1 MKNNHGHP
9 IHVTRLKDFFNQ
21 ACEMQHTL
29 TCSWKRTVA
38 TAKGMQDADIP
49 TSAIAKLTNKRCN
62 WFRMERFQ
70 NTTRHTEMFPRIPT
84 SVVIPSN
91 IPIMRIMP
99 DNGMIHTADAR
110 EVVWSLE
117 PDKQSELFSTVLNW
131 IVFESQ

>member
-1 MKNNHGHP
+1 
-9 IHVTRLKDFFNQ
+9 
-21 ACEMQHTL
+21 MQHTL

-110 EVVWSLE
+110 EVVWSLK
-117 PDKQSELFSTVLNW
+117 PDKQFKLFS
-131 IVFESQ
+131 

>member
-1 MKNNHGHP
+1 
-9 IHVTRLKDFFNQ
+9 
-21 ACEMQHTL
+21 
-29 TCSWKRTVA
+29 
-38 TAKGMQDADIP
+38 
-49 TSAIAKLTNKRCN
+49 
-62 WFRMERFQ
+62 
-70 NTTRHTEMFPRIPT
+70 MFPRIPT